1 MTLVKV
7 YVTYKK
13 SILDP
18 QGEAVKKAVHGMGF
32 NDVHEIRMGKYFEI
46 TVDEN
51 SPKVKEDIETIC
63 DQLLA
68 NPNMESY
75 RYEFVEPE
83 AI

>member
-63 DQLLA
+63 DQLLV

>member
-18 QGEAVKKAVHGMGF
+18 QGEAIKKAVHGMGHTIIQ
-32 NDVHEIRMGKYFEI
+32 NVRMGKYFEL
-46 TVDEN
+46 TVSDNAQNIDAEIN
-51 SPKVKEDIETIC
+51 EVC

-75 RYEFVEPE
+75 RYEVMEE
-83 AI
+83 NK

>member
-18 QGEAVKKAVHGMGF
+18 QGETIKKAVHGMGHTSIQ
-32 NDVHEIRMGKYFEI
+32 NVRMGKYFELTLSDNAQNI
-46 TVDEN
+46 DTEINEV
-51 SPKVKEDIETIC
+51 C

-75 RYEFVEPE
+75 RYEVMEE
-83 AI
+83 DK